1 MDQMV
6 PPRAGTPGWPPSP
19 PPARGR
25 RLAWWLG
32 GLVALL
38 VAAAIGSLFVRLPYY
53 ALAPGSVRDTGPLIE
68 VDGVETFAPDG
79 QVEFTTVSVRG
90 RLTVWGALA
99 GWLDPAV
106 SVVPEDQVLSDRT
119 PEENRRINLQLM
131 DTSKQVATLVALRE
145 LGYPVELLGSGA
157 LVVQVQEGEPA
168 DGVLEVGDTVVAVEG
183 EPVELATDLVDAIS
197 SRAPG
202 EVVELTVEPHGRSAP
217 VDREVEL
224 GSRPDDPDA
233 AFLGVVPQTRDPDFV
248 FPFPVEIDTGSVGG
262 PSAGLAFTLGLL
274 DVLTPGEL
282 TGGERVAVTGSI
294 DPSGAVGT
302 IGGVE
307 QKAAAVRDEGI
318 DLFLVPSALPEA
330 ELAAARRQGG
340 DEVEIVPVDTLDE
353 ALRALDR
360 FGGDALALGTPGAD
374 ES

>member
-6 PPRAGTPGWPPSP
+6 PPRAETPGWPSSP
-19 PPARGR
+19 PPGRGR
-25 RLAWWLG
+25 RLAWALG
-32 GLVALL
+32 GLLAVL
-38 VAAAIGSLFVRLPYY
+38 VAASVGSLFVRLPYY
-53 ALAPGSVRDTGPLIE
+53 ALAPGSVRDTGPLIS
-68 VDGVETFAPDG
+68 VDGSETFPPDG

-106 SVVPEDQVLSDRT
+106 SVVPEEQVLSDRS
-119 PEENRRINLQLM
+119 PEENRQVNLQLM
-131 DTSKQVATLVALRE
+131 DTSKQTATVVALRE

-157 LVVQVQEGEPA
+157 IIVQVQEGEPA

-197 SRAPG
+197 SRRPG
-202 EVVELTVEPHGRSAP
+202 DEVALTVEPHGRSVP
-217 VDREVEL
+217 EERVVEL
-224 GSRPDDPDA
+224 GARPDDPDA

-248 FPFPVEIDTGSVGG
+248 FPFPVDIDSGSVGG

-294 DPSGAVGT
+294 DASGAVGP

-307 QKAAAVRDEGI
+307 QKAAAVRREGI
-318 DLFLVPSALPEA
+318 EVFLVPSALPEA
-330 ELAAARRQGG
+330 EIEAARRQGG
-340 DEVEIVPVDTLDE
+340 DEVDIVPVATLDE
-353 ALRALDR
+353 ALQALDR
-360 FGGDALALGTPGAD
+360 LGGNALALGSPGAA
-374 ES
+374 EG

>member
-6 PPRAGTPGWPPSP
+6 PPRAETPGWPSSP
-19 PPARGR
+19 PPGRGR
-25 RLAWWLG
+25 RLAWALG
-32 GLVALL
+32 GLFAVL
-38 VAAAIGSLFVRLPYY
+38 VAAAVGSLFVRLPYY
-53 ALAPGSVRDTGPLIE
+53 ALAPGSVRDTGPLIS
-68 VDGVETFAPDG
+68 VDGNETFPPDG

-106 SVVPEDQVLSDRT
+106 SVVPEDQVLSDRS
-119 PEENRRINLQLM
+119 PEENRQINLQLM
-131 DTSKQVATLVALRE
+131 DTSKQTATLVALRE

-157 LVVQVQEGEPA
+157 IIVQVQEGEPA

-183 EPVELATDLVDAIS
+183 EPVELATELVDAIS
-197 SRAPG
+197 SRRPG
-202 EVVELTVEPHGRSAP
+202 DEVTLTVEPHGRSVP
-217 VDREVEL
+217 EERTVEL
-224 GSRPDDPDA
+224 GARPDDPDA

-248 FPFPVEIDTGSVGG
+248 FPFPVDIDTGSVGG

-294 DPSGAVGT
+294 DASGAIGP

-307 QKAAAVRDEGI
+307 QKAAAVRREGI
-318 DLFLVPSALPEA
+318 ELFLVPAALPEA
-330 ELAAARRQGG
+330 ELEAARRQGG
-340 DEVEIVPVDTLDE
+340 DEVDIVPVATLDE
-353 ALRALDR
+353 ALQALDR
-360 FGGDALALGTPGAD
+360 LGGNALALGSPGAQ
-374 ES
+374 EG